1 MGPHTDRSVCPNVRQ
16 KLFQR
21 GLPASPVIGA
31 CQHALHA
38 ILATS
43 EMSYHRPMKTCCLVA
58 PAWLLLAAS
67 LPASIAM
74 AGQHVHSQAASGAP
88 TRIAPMKAHTGAL
101 PALPPVPFTPS
112 RPMAIVQQVY
122 EFAARH
128 PEVLQHVPCYCGC
141 EQMGHN
147 GNHDCFV
154 KARLANGTVTEWEPH
169 GIGCA
174 ICLDVGRDAMSLF
187 NAGTSVQQIRAMI
200 EKKYASHFP
209 SSTPTPRP

>member
-1 MGPHTDRSVCPNVRQ
+1 
-16 KLFQR
+16 
-21 GLPASPVIGA
+21 
-31 CQHALHA
+31 
-38 ILATS
+38 
-43 EMSYHRPMKTCCLVA
+43 MKTLSHIASGCLI
-58 PAWLLLAAS
+58 LAAS
-67 LPASIAM
+67 LAATSAM
-74 AGQHVHSQAASGAP
+74 AGQHVHSQATPKGSP
-88 TRIAPMKAHTGAL
+88 TRIAPLKAHTGPL
-101 PALPPVPFTPS
+101 PARPPVPFTPS

-122 EFAARH
+122 QYDARH

-141 EQMGHN
+141 ERMGHI

-154 KARLANGTVTEWEPH
+154 KSRTANGTVTEWEPH

-187 NAGTSVQQIRAMI
+187 NTGSSVQQIRAAI

>member
-1 MGPHTDRSVCPNVRQ
+1 MTIR
-16 KLFQR
+16 
-21 GLPASPVIGA
+21 
-31 CQHALHA
+31 
-38 ILATS
+38 
-43 EMSYHRPMKTCCLVA
+43 
-58 PAWLLLAAS
+58 WLLPTVSLALAACVPIS
-67 LPASIAM
+67 VAN
-74 AGQHVHSQAASGAP
+74 AGQHVHSETATTAP
-88 TRIAPMKAHTGAL
+88 RIAPMKAHTGPL
-101 PALPPVPFTPS
+101 PALPPVPYTPS

-141 EQMGHN
+141 ERMGHN

-154 KARLANGTVTEWEPH
+154 KTRMTNGTVTEWEPH

-187 NAGTSVQQIRAMI
+187 NSGMPVSQIRASI
-200 EKKYASHFP
+200 ERKYASHFP

>member
-1 MGPHTDRSVCPNVRQ
+1 MGY
-16 KLFQR
+16 
-21 GLPASPVIGA
+21 LP
-31 CQHALHA
+31 LM
-38 ILATS
+38 T
-43 EMSYHRPMKTCCLVA
+43 MRTLVA
-58 PAWLLLAAS
+58 AACLLMALSQVPPIAA
-67 LPASIAM
+67 
-74 AGQHVHSQAASGAP
+74 AGQHVHPAALQTTAP
-88 TRIAPMKAHTGAL
+88 AHITPMKAHTGPL

-141 EQMGHN
+141 ESIGHT

-154 KARLANGTVTEWEPH
+154 KSRTASGTVTEWEPH

-187 NAGTSVQQIRAMI
+187 NAGTSVQQIRAAI

>member
-1 MGPHTDRSVCPNVRQ
+1 MKT
-16 KLFQR
+16 R
-21 GLPASPVIGA
+21 GLISLA
-31 CQHALHA
+31 C
-38 ILATS
+38 
-43 EMSYHRPMKTCCLVA
+43 
-58 PAWLLLAAS
+58 LLLTAS
-67 LPASIAM
+67 LPASIAL
-74 AGQHVHSQAASGAP
+74 AGQHVHSQAGAAGANAP
-88 TRIAPMKAHTGAL
+88 GRIAPMKAHTGPL

-141 EQMGHN
+141 ERIGHN

-154 KARLANGTVTEWEPH
+154 KARTANGTVTEWEPH

-187 NAGTSVQQIRAMI
+187 NTGTSVKEIRTLI
-200 EKKYASHFP
+200 EKKYAAHFP